1 MKTPPVPPTTEN
13 FPAQLAA
20 LNNSK
25 PQRGIQAL
33 ESSGEL
39 LAALVSAGV
48 PLCLRDLA
56 QAAGMPT
63 AKAFPHLVS
72 LVKTGLLSRDQ
83 SGCFSAGALS
93 LELGLLA
100 LQRLSP
106 TREAEKEILKIA
118 NDTELSVATAVLGPL
133 GPTVVQLEESARP
146 LHVSLRI
153 GTVLSLVNTTIG
165 RVFAAYL
172 PPEILADL
180 LGQDAIRMAGEAWN
194 TPATLEETTAITAYY
209 EQLRLIAARGIDS
222 ALDNPVP
229 GIHTL
234 SAPVFDHTGAI
245 CLVIGLMGYSK
256 SFDSSLDGEVAHYL
270 RQATESL
277 SHRMGYF
284 APSSRVVA

>member
-1 MKTPPVPPTTEN
+1 MLPTRENSPPRLTS
-13 FPAQLAA
+13 
-20 LNNSK
+20 LNDGK

-39 LAALVSAGV
+39 LAALVSADG
-48 PLCLRDLA
+48 PLSLRDLA

-83 SGCFSAGALS
+83 AGCFSAGALS

-106 TREAEKEILKIA
+106 TREAEQEILKIA
-118 NDTELSVATAVLGPL
+118 SATKLSVATAVLGPL

-153 GTVLSLVNTTIG
+153 GTVLSMVNTAIG

-172 PPEILADL
+172 PSEILASL
-180 LGQDAIRMAGEAWN
+180 LGQDAIRLAGE
-194 TPATLEETTAITAYY
+194 PRTAFVNPQRSTAAKAYH
-209 EQLRLIAARGIDS
+209 EQLRLIAARGIDT
-222 ALDNPVP
+222 ALDKPVP

-234 SAPVFDHTGAI
+234 SAPVFDHTGAV
-245 CLVIGLMGYSK
+245 CLVIALMGYSG
-256 SFDSSLDGEVAHYL
+256 SFDSSLDGEMADYL
-270 RQATESL
+270 RRATELL
-277 SHRMGYF
+277 SHRMGF
-284 APSSRVVA
+284 FTSHPTNAG